1 MLMKE
6 KTIVFVLASILSISS
21 IAQDFVPFKNKKSKK
36 HIVSLGVTSFDKEIY
51 HDSLIHYI
59 DTIITNIFDTDNVNI
74 RYKAVWNNDDTIS
87 YRERQKVI
95 EYTSIDYHTKE
106 RIRILEV
113 ESLSPPH
120 ERHSIKIDGLST
132 CEITLLRDSMLYIP
146 ASNNNLRNNE
156 QTCIFYA
163 LEAIFKNNFIDPE
176 AIINRNSNCNNFDEL
191 NKFVD
196 YFFVFNAT
204 NICRWKEIKK
214 VEFPNNTLLVIKD
227 AHNRFIHAVYY
238 CDGLFHSKNGFSIPA
253 AYSSIKP
260 IIDIYSRWGER
271 KGELSKDGIL
281 LWGNKIDVYSINR
294 NIFNLQAR
302 QTAYKDN

>member
-1 MLMKE
+1 MKE

-120 ERHSIKIDGLST
+120 ERHSVKIIL
-132 CEITLLRDSMLYIP
+132 TL
-146 ASNNNLRNNE
+146 
-156 QTCIFYA
+156 
-163 LEAIFKNNFIDPE
+163 
-176 AIINRNSNCNNFDEL
+176 
-191 NKFVD
+191 
-196 YFFVFNAT
+196 
-204 NICRWKEIKK
+204 
-214 VEFPNNTLLVIKD
+214 
-227 AHNRFIHAVYY
+227 
-238 CDGLFHSKNGFSIPA
+238 FSP
-253 AYSSIKP
+253 
-260 IIDIYSRWGER
+260 
-271 KGELSKDGIL
+271 LSKDREVIFPGSK
-281 LWGNKIDVYSINR
+281 NEIDVLIATDCISEEIGR
-294 NIFNLQAR
+294 AHV
-302 QTAYKDN
+302 